1 MQKFLSIN
9 DENTRN
15 LHSTCYQIVQRF
27 KIWLTE
33 MFSSSMCLGLIEN
46 YDKSCDMV
54 IWAVF
59 NAHEYVDSRR
69 VL

>member
-1 MQKFLSIN
+1 
-9 DENTRN
+9 
-15 LHSTCYQIVQRF
+15 
-27 KIWLTE
+27 
-33 MFSSSMCLGLIEN
+33 MFSSSVCLGLIEN